1 MADLSTRQNQ
11 LWQLLNAHCLRQP
24 MLRICR
30 TDDCYWVCDLVRH
43 AADTG
48 KARTALLEAGFTIA
62 DDTSAL
68 WKIDLSA
75 DDGLYRLPAG
85 EIGLPQKEQ
94 LHALYALWRLLRS
107 HPAPIGMQPMPVLR
121 GVMKL
126 TLLAEKERTAHAQR
140 LHAACAAL
148 HNRRQPL
155 PYSAC
160 GLLARTILKED
171 EI

>member
-1 MADLSTRQNQ
+1 
-11 LWQLLNAHCLRQP
+11 

-43 AADTG
+43 TADVE
-48 KARTALLEAGFTIA
+48 KVRSALLEAGFVIT
-62 DDTSAL
+62 DDASAL

-75 DDGLYRLPAG
+75 EDELYQLPAG
-85 EIGLPQKEQ
+85 ELKLPQKEQ

-107 HPAPIGMQPMPVLR
+107 HPAPIDLQPMPMLR
-121 GVMKL
+121 SVMKL
-126 TLLAEKERTAHAQR
+126 TLLAEKERTGHVQR

-148 HNRRQPL
+148 LNRRQPL

-160 GLLARTILKED
+160 GLLAKTILKED